1 MLARI
6 AIFAILAGC
15 GAPLPAVDFS
25 GSWVLAVGKSEF
37 GRANPPQALSM
48 VVRQSEKQLAVES
61 TLVDGRGPTT
71 SSYTLD
77 LTGKEAE
84 NVMRGNKVLSVSTW
98 RGPMLHVKAKASV
111 QGADVKTVDQWQLED
126 GGRVLTVYRTATT
139 PNGEVEQRYVYEK
152 ALAKH

>member
-1 MLARI
+1 MLARL

-48 VVRQSEKQLAVES
+48 VVRQSEKQLTVES
-61 TLVDGRGPTT
+61 TLVDGRGSTT
-71 SSYTLD
+71 SSYVLD

-84 NVMRGNKVLSVSTW
+84 NVMRGNKVVSVSTW

-111 QGADVKTVDQWQLED
+111 QGAEIKTVDQWQLED

-139 PNGEVEQRYVYEK
+139 PNGEIEQRYVYEK
-152 ALAKH
+152 TLARP